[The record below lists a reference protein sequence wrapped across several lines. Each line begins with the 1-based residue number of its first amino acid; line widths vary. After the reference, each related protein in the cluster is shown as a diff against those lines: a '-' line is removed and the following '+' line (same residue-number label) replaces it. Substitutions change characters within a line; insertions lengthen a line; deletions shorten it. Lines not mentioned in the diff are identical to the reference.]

1 MDWIDCASSSSPMP
15 LVRVLG
21 LGSGLVLGLG
31 LGLGLGSLLP
41 VEREDEDAAEDLV
54 ADARAEELA
63 RLVVREHAVVEQRRE
78 GLERAWLG
86 LGVGSG

>member
-1 MDWIDCASSSSPMP
+1 MRTP
-15 LVRVLG
+15 LKI
-21 LGSGLVLGLG
+21 GLG
-31 LGLGLGSLLP
+31 LGLGLGSGLGSGLGFGFGSGSESELGLEEP
-41 VEREDEDAAEDLV
+41 TIPEDLV

-86 LGVGSG
+86 